1 MRNRASFM
9 FAVALFVT
17 VAVSGAAVGTGEAAH
32 PGEQDVLDPG
42 AFGFRTPE
50 WKSDGDMHQLFVDR
64 FRAAVGLGRAR
75 MFSSSLQVSPGM
87 QLTLRVPN
95 DEDTAAAPIDLRY
108 ALTTL
113 ELIGIARHEPP
124 VAFVIDTHT
133 DRSRAGRT
141 RGLTGFEQRALA
153 VLRSGD
159 NTTAQTTKDG
169 RRVAGAIRATNECL
183 GCHATFKGGELLG
196 AFSYQLTPVQK

>member
-1 MRNRASFM
+1 MRNRTSFL
-9 FAVALFVT
+9 FAVALGFT
-17 VAVSGAAVGTGEAAH
+17 VAVSDAVVRTGEAARA
-32 PGEQDVLDPG
+32 GEQDVLDPG
-42 AFGFRTPE
+42 AVGFRIPE

-95 DEDTAAAPIDLRY
+95 DEDTATAPIDLRY

-133 DRSRAGRT
+133 ERSRAGQT
-141 RGLTGFEQRALA
+141 RALTRFEQRALA

-169 RRVAGAIRATNECL
+169 RLVAGAIRATNECL
-183 GCHATFKGGELLG
+183 GCHATFKEGELLG
-196 AFSYQLTPVQK
+196 AFSYQLTRVQK